1 MMVMQIK
8 RLRTEFVFG
17 LSLLLFPIF
26 LSAQVNTV
34 EFGKNRVQYKKFTWK
49 FYQSPNFNV
58 YFNQG
63 GLELAKF
70 VVQLAE
76 EELDSIETDIDYSL
90 QRRATLIIYNNYDD
104 YKSSNIGLG
113 IDWQNAGGLTTLV
126 NNRIP
131 LYFDGNHNTLRIKV
145 REGIA
150 KILTDNILF
159 GDDIGEFASNQA
171 LLDLPKWLTDGY
183 IEYTAENWSIE
194 KDDAL
199 KNVILS
205 GDYNNFY
212 QFAFDKPLLAG
223 NAFWYYIAR
232 KYGPQNV
239 TYFLYLAR
247 LYKNLNTASERICKK
262 KFKYV
267 LADFM
272 NDEQQLYIADIRQR
286 RNAPRGKLAVV
297 EDASK
302 SDFYHFAANPNPK
315 NNSYAVV
322 QFTKGKYKVKYFD
335 NLYEEKTLLDYGVR
349 TIAGDMNPNMP
360 ILAWDGKG
368 SRLLC
373 IYTREGKTYMFVY
386 DVIANIKRFKQ
397 EIEGFDQILDGGF
410 IFDANTLLLSAVK
423 NGHSDIFTY
432 RIDNGKIKQVTND
445 VYDDLDPTFV
455 SFPGRL
461 GIIFASN
468 RPGINAPN
476 DDTVLPSR
484 NHFNIFLADINNNSE
499 FRQITQLTNMKYGNA
514 RYPMQ
519 YNQNHFT
526 FVSDEN
532 GINNR
537 WAGLFSTKTGGLDT
551 LYYIG
556 EDVLRNPE
564 PKEMDSTLLAWQKS
578 QPDSI
583 SYFRIYSDSTYTFPI
598 TNYQS
603 SLLETRVAGNND
615 QVSEVRREGDYKFL
629 YKLRVDSAALR
640 KRNVN
645 ARPTDYVRRMITAE
659 KLASGKNVQVQ
670 EQEQPENNNRFQNEF
685 DEEKKDSSLNAD
697 SARAALAMEPVVPPR
712 INYLNK
718 ARLYDYKLK
727 FEADYVLAGF
737 TNNILINRYQPF
749 GGYNQSGPI
758 YLNNSDPVSFTFRVG
773 VSDIMEDVKIIG
785 GFRLGTSLT
794 DKDVFVTFQNYRKR
808 VDWGLTYYR
817 SNVTNYPNFFNGVDS
832 QGLDLNGV
840 DNVVITNLYQAN
852 VGYPFDET
860 KSLRMTVSLRKDIGV
875 LRPLYLGSY
884 PYPEALKIKDSV
896 SNTVIA
902 RIEYVYDNSIHP
914 ADNIWNGLK
923 WKVYTEFFYPANKGG
938 SLQGKNIF
946 NVGFDARNYV
956 KIYRN
961 FIWALRGAGDF
972 SFGEAKLIYY
982 LGGED
987 GWVTPKF
994 NQINTADP
1002 TVNYA
1007 FQTLA
1012 LNLRG
1017 FDQNAANGS
1026 NNLVLNSELRL
1037 PVFTTF
1043 FSSPINNAFLRN
1055 FQLIQFIDLG
1065 TAWNGSL
1072 SNIKRPFNIYPGP
1085 DDPNTGPS
1093 PLTVQVR
1100 AGGLGPFAGGYG
1112 FGARSTLLGYFLR
1125 ADIGWQMKGIF
1136 RGPAKFYFSLGF
1148 DF

>member
-1 MMVMQIK
+1 MIFMQSK
-8 RLRTEFVFG
+8 RLGTGFIII
-17 LSLLLFPIF
+17 SLLLLPF
-26 LSAQVNTV
+26 LNFAQVNTV
-34 EFGKNRVQYKKFTWK
+34 EFGKNRVQYKKFDWK
-49 FYQSPNFNV
+49 FYQTKNFDV
-58 YFNQG
+58 YYNTD

-76 EELDSIETDIDYSL
+76 EELDSIENEVNYPL
-90 QRRATLIIYNNYDD
+90 QRRATLILYNNYDD

-113 IDWQNAGGLTTLV
+113 IDWQNAGGLTKLV

-131 LYFDGNHNTLRIKV
+131 LYFDGNHNTFRLKV

-150 KILTDNILF
+150 KVLTDNILF
-159 GDDIGEFASNQA
+159 GDDLGEFASNQA
-171 LLDLPKWLTDGY
+171 LLDLPQWLTDGY
-183 IEYTAENWSIE
+183 IEYNAQHWSI
-194 KDDAL
+194 KDDDAL
-199 KNVILS
+199 KNIMLS

-212 QFAFDKPLLAG
+212 QLAFDNPTLAG
-223 NAFWYYIAR
+223 HAFWYYVAR
-232 KYGPQNV
+232 KYKPQNV

-267 LADFM
+267 LQDFM
-272 NDEQQLYIADIRQR
+272 NDEQQRYVEDIKQR
-286 RNAPRGKLAVV
+286 RNAPRGKLSVV
-297 EDASK
+297 EDLTK

-322 QFTKGKYKVKYFD
+322 QFTKGKYKIKFFD
-335 NLYEEKTLLDYGVR
+335 NSYEEKTLLDYGVR

-373 IYTREGKTYMFVY
+373 IYTKEGKTYMFVY
-386 DVIANIKRFKQ
+386 DVIANIKRYKQ
-397 EIEGFDQILDGGF
+397 EIEGFDQILDAGF

-423 NGHSDIFTY
+423 NGHSDIFTL
-432 RIDNGKIKQVTND
+432 RVDNGKLKQVTND

-476 DDTVLPSR
+476 ADTVLPSR

-499 FRQITQLTNMKYGNA
+499 FRQITQLTNMKYGDA

-519 YNQNHFT
+519 YNLNHFT

-537 WAGLFSTKTGGLDT
+537 WAGFFTSQPGGLDT

-556 EDVLRNPE
+556 EDILRNPE
-564 PKEMDSTLLAWQKS
+564 PKEMDSTLRAWQKS

-583 SYFRIYSDSTYTFPI
+583 SYFKVYQDSTYTFPI

-615 QVSEVRREGDYKFL
+615 QVSEVRQEGDYKFL
-629 YKLRVDSAALR
+629 YKLKVDSATLR

-645 ARPTDYVRRMITAE
+645 ARPTDYVRRIITQE
-659 KLASGKNVQVQ
+659 KLDAGNDIQVQ
-670 EQEQPENNNRFQNEF
+670 EEVQPDSSNQFQNEF
-685 DEEKKDSSLNAD
+685 DDEKKDSTANTD
-697 SARAALAMEPVVPPR
+697 SSQSALTPEPTVPER
-712 INYLNK
+712 VDYLSK
-718 ARLYDYKLK
+718 AKLFDYKKK
-727 FEADYVLAGF
+727 FQADYVLAGI

-749 GGYNQSGPI
+749 GGYAQNGPI
-758 YLNNSDPVSFTFRVG
+758 YLNNNDAANFTFRVG
-773 VSDIMEDVKIIG
+773 VSDIMEDVKLIG
-785 GFRLGTSLT
+785 GFRLGTSFK
-794 DKDVFVTFQNYRKR
+794 DKDVFVSYQNYRKR
-808 VDWGLTYYR
+808 IDWGLTYYR
-817 SNVTNYPNFFNGVDS
+817 SNVTNYDGFFQGFDPVSGV
-832 QGLDLNGV
+832 GLNDV
-840 DNVVITNLYQAN
+840 DNTVITNIYQAN
-852 VGYPFDET
+852 VAYPFDQT
-860 KSLRMTVSLRKDIGV
+860 KSVRLTAGFRKDIGV
-875 LRPLYLGSY
+875 LRPLYFGSF
-884 PYPEALKIKDSV
+884 PLPEILKIKDSS
-896 SNTVIA
+896 SNTIQA
-902 RIEYVYDNSIHP
+902 KLEYVYDNSINK
-914 ADNIWNGLK
+914 ADNIWNGLR
-923 WKVYTEFFYPANKGG
+923 WKVYTEFFLPTNAASALRNK
-938 SLQGKNIF
+938 NTI

-961 FIWALRGAGDF
+961 FIWAIRGAGDF
-972 SFGEAKLIYY
+972 SFGDGKLIYY
-982 LGGED
+982 LGGTD
-987 GWVTPKF
+987 GWVFPKF
-994 NQINTADP
+994 TETNTANP
-1002 TVNYA
+1002 NYTYA

-1026 NNLVLNSELRL
+1026 NNIVVNSEFRL
-1037 PVFTTF
+1037 PVFSTL

-1055 FQLIQFIDLG
+1055 FQIIQFFDLG
-1065 TAWNGSL
+1065 TAWNGSIN
-1072 SNIKRPFNIYPGP
+1072 NIKRPTQIFQAPI
-1085 DDPNTGPS
+1085 DSFSGPS
-1093 PLTVQVR
+1093 PLTVRVR
-1100 AGGLGPFAGGYG
+1100 AGGIGPFAGGYG

-1125 ADIGWQMKGIF
+1125 GDVGWQMRGIF
-1136 RGPAKFYFSLGF
+1136 RGKPIFYFSLGF